1 MRKIRINLYSKEFKP
16 KKQLLTLY
24 EMISIWVIFL
34 LIMFSLSYY
43 SIYQSNKL
51 EAKHKIIQEQNTRI
65 DRQLLEVQE
74 LLAKMVPNEALKS
87 KLEQIK
93 KTHESKKKFMDFL
106 LANKDLRNNGYADFM
121 KVLSLVTVK
130 DISITRFR
138 LDSHSVEIYGD
149 TINSAAI
156 PQWLDRFKEYD
167 SIKNMTFGALDISN
181 NAETNVLNFSLTNP
195 VYKDDKSSSVQQ

>member
-16 KKQLLTLY
+16 KKQLLTLR
-24 EMISIWVIFL
+24 EMLSIWGILL
-34 LIMFSLSYY
+34 LIMASLSYY
-43 SIYQSNKL
+43 TINHCKKL
-51 EAKHKIIQEQNTRI
+51 EHKHYIIQEQNSRI
-65 DRQLLEVQE
+65 DSELIEIQE

-93 KTHESKKKFMDFL
+93 KTHDSKKKFMDFL
-106 LANKDLRNNGYADFM
+106 LANKDLKNNGYADFM

-130 DISITRFR
+130 DISITRFK
-138 LDSHSVEIYGD
+138 LDSHSVELYGD

-181 NAETNVLNFSLTNP
+181 NAEINVLNFSLTNP
-195 VYKDDKSSSVQQ
+195 VYKEDKASSDQQ